1 MKNSPIILRPGKG
14 KSILLFVI
22 STVFVCLGISL
33 WESNKLLAAFTVVF
47 FGLCLLVFI
56 INLIPNASYLK
67 IDGQGIEMKNLFK
80 STFIPWNAVSGFRP
94 GSFFLNTMVVF
105 DLNPKLPETS
115 GMKVKT
121 GAFPDTYAMSGKKLA
136 AFLNEQKEKFDSM

>member
-1 MKNSPIILRPGKG
+1 VKNSPIILRPGKG

-67 IDGQGIEMKNLFK
+67 IDGQGIEMKNLFRT
-80 STFIPWNAVSGFRP
+80 TFIPWDTISGFRP
-94 GSFFLNTMVVF
+94 KNFFLNTMVVF
-105 DLNPKLPETS
+105 DLHQKLPETS
-115 GMKVKT
+115 GVKRKT
-121 GAFPDTYAMSGKKLA
+121 GAFPDTYGMSGKKLA
-136 AFLNEQKEKFDSM
+136 ALLNEQKERF

>member
-22 STVFVCLGISL
+22 STAFVCLGISL
-33 WESNKLLAAFTVVF
+33 WETHKLPAAFTVIF

-67 IDGQGIEMKNLFK
+67 IDDQGIEMKNLFR
-80 STFIPWNAVSGFRP
+80 STFIPWNAVSGFKTK
-94 GSFFLNTMVVF
+94 SVFLSTMVVF
-105 DLNPKLPETS
+105 ELNQKLPEAS

-121 GAFPDTYAMSGKKLA
+121 GAFPDTYGMAGKKLA
-136 AFLNEQKEKFDSM
+136 ALLNEQKERFDSM